1 MKKLEKVLLVI
12 LLTAFVGGIVAV
24 ETVSIAKID
33 KNYQTERS
41 QKIFDDIKSDL
52 YAVRSAI
59 INADAEKY
67 ERNVEDLHAL
77 LSEMGNLHYVAETKA
92 EEIARTQEYVD
103 FLGGKEDFLRDISLI
118 KGYNAEIQKQLEA
131 SYTDANAVTQ
141 ETMVSLRDKLVEI
154 RNNYPASSNEKAVG
168 LAEKVKNGLSVA
180 ENAANNLA
188 DCVNKCYA
196 NKINTLVEE
205 FSGALKNISSEIVT
219 MNETILDDIFNVV
232 ELDKITELT
241 F

>member
-1 MKKLEKVLLVI
+1 
-12 LLTAFVGGIVAV
+12 
-24 ETVSIAKID
+24 
-33 KNYQTERS
+33 
-41 QKIFDDIKSDL
+41 
-52 YAVRSAI
+52 
-59 INADAEKY
+59 
-67 ERNVEDLHAL
+67 
-77 LSEMGNLHYVAETKA
+77 
-92 EEIARTQEYVD
+92 
-103 FLGGKEDFLRDISLI
+103 
-118 KGYNAEIQKQLEA
+118 
-131 SYTDANAVTQ
+131 
-141 ETMVSLRDKLVEI
+141 MVSLRDKLVEI
-154 RNNYPASSNEKAVG
+154 RNNYPVSSNEKAVG